1 MVCLAFTIVSLLVL
15 DRLSLRLNSLLVDD
29 VVIRLARPGDIFSGV
44 LADLD
49 SELAEDTDD
58 IGEVEEDV
66 GKLCV
71 STEIGFTLLLI
82 GVLALFSFFGLS
94 SVSEFVASSM
104 RLFRFDNLALN
115 EIKEYYFRIEIN
127 RKVILIY
134 SLSKPKLALTFIY
147 YKLKKKTC
155 RRYLII

>member
-1 MVCLAFTIVSLLVL
+1 M
-15 DRLSLRLNSLLVDD
+15 
-29 VVIRLARPGDIFSGV
+29 VIRLARPGDIFSGV

-71 STEIGFTLLLI
+71 STEIGWFTLLLI
-82 GVLALFSFFGLS
+82 GVLALFSFLGLS

-104 RLFRFDNLALN
+104 RLFKFDNLALN
-115 EIKEYYFRIEIN
+115 AIKEYYFRIEKN
-127 RKVILIY
+127 
-134 SLSKPKLALTFIY
+134 
-147 YKLKKKTC
+147 
-155 RRYLII
+155 

>member
-1 MVCLAFTIVSLLVL
+1 MFLSKAFCIFRLAFELGSPLLVVCLAFTIVSLLVL

-71 STEIGFTLLLI
+71 STEIGWFTLLLV
-82 GVLALFSFFGLS
+82 GVLALFSFLGLS

-104 RLFRFDNLALN
+104 RLFKFDNLALN
-115 EIKEYYFRIEIN
+115 AIKEYYFRIEKN
-127 RKVILIY
+127 
-134 SLSKPKLALTFIY
+134 
-147 YKLKKKTC
+147 
-155 RRYLII
+155 